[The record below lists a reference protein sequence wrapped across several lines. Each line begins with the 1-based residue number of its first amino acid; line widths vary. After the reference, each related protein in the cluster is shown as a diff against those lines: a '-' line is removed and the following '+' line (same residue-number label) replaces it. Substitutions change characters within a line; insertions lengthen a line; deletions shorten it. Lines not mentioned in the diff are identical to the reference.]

1 MITEVTELVSN
12 KLEAHKAE
20 IKTVILRFYYYYG
33 NLKWNRLLDKK
44 LDFPYSNLVKVWE
57 YRFFKELVFKRN
69 FEP

>member
-33 NLKWNRLLDKK
+33 NLKWNKLLDKQ

-57 YRFFKELVFKRN
+57 LVFKRN